1 MRKLL
6 ATTLLLSL
14 ILALAACGGNPSTAT
29 NAPTKAPATTT
40 ESPSEAPTD
49 TTESPVEVPSITE
62 DREGNPITLPDKIEK
77 IMCFGPSNTE
87 VIVALG
93 EAGKLIA
100 IDTYSVDIEG
110 IDTSLPQFSMMTPD
124 AEQILSL
131 DPDVIIVTGMSKAM
145 GDDPYKPISDAG
157 ICVVYM
163 PSSNSIEGIKEDIR
177 YLSTLLGQK
186 EKGEELVAGMETEI
200 DAIRA
205 IGETITEKKT
215 VYVEIAAAP
224 NMYSF
229 GKGVFLNEM
238 IELIGA
244 ENILADQ
251 DAWISVAD
259 EQVVNLNPDVILT
272 TVNYIDDPVGEIM
285 SRAGWDAVTAVA
297 NEAVYSINTAASNRP
312 SHNIVKALHE
322 MAEAIYPDL
331 YN

>member
-1 MRKLL
+1 MKKLL

-14 ILALAACGGNPSTAT
+14 ILALAACGGTPSTAT
-29 NAPTKAPATTT
+29 NAPTEAPSNTTEAPIDATEAPVEAPA
-40 ESPSEAPTD
+40 
-49 TTESPVEVPSITE
+49 ITA
-62 DREGNPITLPDKIEK
+62 DREGNPITLPETIGT
-77 IMCFGPSNTE
+77 IMCFGPSNAE

-93 EAGKLIA
+93 EAGRLIA

-131 DPDVIIVTGMSKAM
+131 NPDLIFVTGMSKAM

-177 YLSTLLGQK
+177 YLSTVLGQK
-186 EKGEELVAGMETEI
+186 EKGEELVAGMESEI
-200 DAIRA
+200 EAIRA
-205 IGETITEKKT
+205 IGETVTEKKT

-229 GKGVFLNEM
+229 GRGVFLNEM

-251 DAWISVAD
+251 NEWISVAD

-322 MAEAIYPDL
+322 MAGAIYPDL